1 MIEASNVKEN
11 QKEVREFG
19 LIDKLA
25 YMAGDIG
32 NDMFFIFSSSFLML
46 FYTKVL
52 GISGAVVGTL
62 FLTARVVDA
71 FTDIGMGRLID
82 TLKPSKDGRFRVWIK
97 RVAPFAAISGILLF
111 LNVVQDWPMS
121 MKIVY
126 IFVTYIFWGS
136 FCYTAINIPYGSMAS
151 VVSDNPDHRSSLS
164 IFRSVGASIASMF
177 ISFVVPFFVYT
188 TDTNGAQVVLGER
201 FTMLAIAFGVIAFL
215 MYQFCY
221 HFSVERVQLPDTSE
235 QPKESFGTQVQAII
249 KGLTTNRALVGI
261 IVAAIFLLLAQLLV
275 GSMNAY
281 LYADYFQNFKALS
294 IAGIAGT
301 IGTLILAPFSNK
313 IASRFGKKE
322 SGTVA
327 LIWAALMYSILF
339 FIGTS
344 NVWVYLS
351 IATLGTLGQ
360 NYFNIIIWAFI
371 TDIIDYQEIRT
382 GQREDGTIYAV
393 YSFARKIGQAL
404 AGGVG
409 GFALTAIGYVS
420 AASVQSTDVLDKVY
434 AVASGVPAIGYLLV
448 ALSLFLIYPLGKKQV
463 RENAAI
469 LAERRGKTTV

>member
-1 MIEASNVKEN
+1 MIEASKHEEK
-11 QKEVREFG
+11 QAEVRKFG
-19 LIDKLA
+19 FIDKLA
-25 YMAGDIG
+25 YMSGDIA

-97 RVAPFAAISGILLF
+97 RVAPFAVISGILLF
-111 LNVVQDWPMS
+111 LNVAQDWPMN
-121 MKIVY
+121 MRIVY

-151 VVSDNPDHRSSLS
+151 VISDNPDHRSSLS
-164 IFRSVGASIASMF
+164 IFRSVGASLASIF
-177 ISFVVPFFVYT
+177 ISFFVPLFVYT
-188 TDTNGAQVVLGER
+188 TDANGTQIVLGNR
-201 FTMLAIAFGVIAFL
+201 FTIIAIAFGVIAFVL
-215 MYQFCY
+215 YQFCY
-221 HFSVERVQLPDTSE
+221 HFSIERVQLPDTSQ
-235 QPKESFGTQVQAII
+235 QPKESFGTQVKNII

-275 GSMNAY
+275 GTMNAY
-281 LYADYFQNFKALS
+281 LYADYFQNYRALA
-294 IAGIAGT
+294 IAGVAGAA
-301 IGTLILAPFSNK
+301 GVLVLAPFSNK

-327 LIWAALMYSILF
+327 LLWSATIYTLLF
-339 FIGTS
+339 FMGTS
-344 NVWVYLS
+344 NVWLFLVLAS
-351 IATLGTLGQ
+351 LGNLGM

-382 GQREDGTIYAV
+382 GKREDGTVYAV
-393 YSFARKIGQAL
+393 YSFARKLGQAL
-404 AGGVG
+404 AGGLG
-409 GFALTAIGYVS
+409 GFALSAIGYVS
-420 AASVQSTDVLDKVY
+420 AASTQNQDVLDKIY
-434 AVASGVPAIGYLLV
+434 GVASGIPAIAYLLV
-448 ALSLFLIYPLGKKQV
+448 ALSLFFIYPLGKKQV
-463 RENAAI
+463 RENTAI
-469 LAERRGKTTV
+469 LAERRKQQA